1 MTVKMTLLELT
12 QELLSAMESDEVNS
26 ITDTVESMQ
35 VATLIRG
42 VYYDL
47 VPELNLSEHMTSF
60 NLEASGD
67 AAKQVLMI
75 VPELVNRVDTIRY
88 DCREDGDDYPDYK
101 EIQFMG
107 FQDFLEA
114 SLSLREATSDVDS
127 MEVTGDDGSTFTLL
141 FETNKHPQ
149 FYTHIDDYHILFDS
163 YDSSVDTTLVGSKTL
178 CTGVMYPV
186 FEMLDEFTPEME
198 ATQFPLLRNKAK
210 FRAFNELKQIVN
222 QEAFNEVKRQR
233 IVAQKRDRTVFDL
246 PEVLK
251 VAARYGRRGGGLST
265 RIPKNLKQGA

>member
-1 MTVKMTLLELT
+1 MSVKMTLLELT

-47 VPELNLSEHMTSF
+47 VPELNLTEHLTSF

-67 AAKQVLMI
+67 SDKPVLMT
-75 VPELVNRVDTIRY
+75 VPELVSRVDTIRY
-88 DCREDGDDYPDYK
+88 DHQEDGDTYPDYK

-114 SLSLREATSDVDS
+114 SLALREATSDVDS
-127 MEVTGDDGSTFTLL
+127 MEVEGDDGSTFTLL
-141 FETNKHPQ
+141 FDTNKHPQ
-149 FYTHIDDYHILFDS
+149 FYTHIDDYNILFDS
-163 YDSSVDTTLVGSKTL
+163 IDSSIDTTLTGSKTL
-178 CTGVMYPV
+178 CTGVMYPAW
-186 FEMLDEFTPEME
+186 EMVDDFIPDIE

-210 FRAFNELKQIVN
+210 FRAFNELKQMIN
-222 QEAFNEVKRQR
+222 QEAFTEVKRQR

-246 PEVLK
+246 PEVYK
-251 VAARYGRRGGGLST
+251 QAARYGRRGGGLST
-265 RIPKNLKQGA
+265 RIPKSLKNGD